1 MNLPTA
7 VRICFSKYATFSGR
21 ASRPEYWWFVLF
33 TLIGFV
39 VLSAIETRFLGYG
52 TVSHGEGAW
61 AWQSN
66 GGPLSALFGLGIL
79 LPSLAV
85 AVRRLHD
92 SGKSGW
98 WLLIQLVPLI
108 GALVLL
114 YHFVQPSQ
122 VGPNRFGAAP
132 RRAPPPP
139 LP

>member
-7 VRICFSKYATFSGR
+7 VRSCFSNYATFSGR
-21 ASRPEYWWFVLF
+21 ASRAEYWWFVLF
-33 TLIGFV
+33 TLICFV
-39 VLSAIETRFLGYG
+39 GLSAIETRFLGFG
-52 TVSHGEGAW
+52 TVSRGHGVW

-66 GGPLSALFGLGIL
+66 GGPLSGLFALGIF
-79 LPSLAV
+79 LPTLAV

-108 GALVLL
+108 GTLVLL
-114 YHFVQPSQ
+114 FHFVQPSQ

-132 RRAPPPP
+132 HPAPPP

>member
-7 VRICFSKYATFSGR
+7 VRTCFSKYVTFSGR

-33 TLIGFV
+33 TLICFV
-39 VLSAIETRFLGYG
+39 VLSVIETRFLGYG
-52 TVSHGEGAW
+52 TVSRGEGSW

-66 GGPLSALFGLGIL
+66 GGPLSGLFALGIF
-79 LPSLAV
+79 LPTLAV

-132 RRAPPPP
+132 RRTPPS
-139 LP
+139 LL